1 MQLNEKIN
9 LGVIRVLSR
18 DKNEPEWFLKKRLE
32 AFKAFNELLMPEL
45 KYGINIK
52 INYDFDFNDIKK
64 ENSHNQINIE
74 NPSKKIIFESFD
86 NAFKHEEK
94 IMKEYLSNEND
105 KQYCSKIVE
114 IFQKENSELDYF
126 IIQNLKSN
134 VYNFSCK
141 KADLD
146 KNAILNLYEINLG
159 SKLSYSETITEL
171 NGKYSKINNY
181 GIFIGDNEQQ
191 FDIGVKNI
199 HNNQN
204 TSSNIYA
211 KGALFDNSKAIY
223 HGLIKI
229 NRNAS
234 Y

>member
-64 ENSHNQINIE
+64 ENSHNQINLE

-94 IMKEYLSNEND
+94 IIKEYLLRLIPENKFSLLNTALLD
-105 KQYCSKIVE
+105 KGFLIYVPKNIKVKKPVKISSLLDGNSL
-114 IFQKENSELDYF
+114 FQHILIILGENSKLK
-126 IIQNLKSN
+126 II
-134 VYNFSCK
+134 
-141 KADLD
+141 
-146 KNAILNLYEINLG
+146 E
-159 SKLSYSETITEL
+159 
-171 NGKYSKINNY
+171 
-181 GIFIGDNEQQ
+181 
-191 FDIGVKNI
+191 
-199 HNNQN
+199 
-204 TSSNIYA
+204 
-211 KGALFDNSKAIY
+211 
-223 HGLIKI
+223 
-229 NRNAS
+229 
-234 Y
+234 